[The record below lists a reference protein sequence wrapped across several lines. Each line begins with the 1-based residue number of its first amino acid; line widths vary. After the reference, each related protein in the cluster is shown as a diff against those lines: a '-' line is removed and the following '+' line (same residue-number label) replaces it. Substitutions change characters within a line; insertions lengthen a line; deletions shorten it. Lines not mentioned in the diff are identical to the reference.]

1 MALKD
6 LLLSSLP
13 QYCEKM
19 PSGKTICFRPMLV
32 SEEKALM
39 LAKSSGDR
47 LNIIK
52 TLESIL
58 LSCCT
63 DLKKGDIKKLK
74 LIDFEYL
81 FLQLRAKSIGESE
94 GFSIICPETK
104 EQVNLRV
111 NLLKD
116 YQILEQ
122 PVSNKLKIAENIIIV
137 MQEPTVEVLFKA
149 PDYQENEESFYKFI
163 ANCLKQVQTVIEIK
177 DCKDVSESEL
187 LDFVKTLTTAQLQK
201 VLQYFDN
208 IPRLEI
214 IKTYT
219 TSDQKQRTLSIK
231 GLFNHINFF
240 FEHISVDVFYK
251 QQFQLKYYHNYSIEE
266 LDGMIPWERTVHVEQ
281 VKGQLEEQRKIHI
294 LENGG

>member
-47 LNIIK
+47 LNILK

-63 DLKKGDIKKLK
+63 DFKKGDIKKLK

-116 YQILEQ
+116 YQILQQ
-122 PVSNKLKIAENIIIV
+122 PVNNKIKIAENLIIV

-149 PDYQENEESFYKFI
+149 PNYQDNEESFYKFI
-163 ANCLKQVQTVIEIK
+163 ANCLKQVQTVVEIK

-187 LDFVKTLTTAQLQK
+187 LDFVKALTTSQLQK

-208 IPRLEI
+208 ISRLEI
-214 IKTYT
+214 NKNYT
-219 TSDQKQRTLSIK
+219 TTDQKQRTLSIK
-231 GLFNHINFF
+231 GFFNYINFF

-266 LDGMIPWERTVHVEQ
+266 LDSMIPWERTVHVEQ